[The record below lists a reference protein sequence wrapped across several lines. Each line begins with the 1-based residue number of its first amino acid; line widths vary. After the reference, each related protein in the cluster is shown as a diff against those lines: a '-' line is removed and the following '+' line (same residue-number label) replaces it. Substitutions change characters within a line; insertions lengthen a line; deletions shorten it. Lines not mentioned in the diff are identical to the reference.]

1 MKQAQRH
8 IRRYPN
14 EGGNNAMN
22 ALRASWRMVIVIL
35 LGLVIQINHHGK
47 VLAQT
52 SEDAQRSYILGTGS
66 TGGMFH
72 PMGVALSTL
81 VKLKLLPSLDV
92 DLTAINTEGSY
103 KNVELM
109 HQGDVQFAILSAL
122 AGYEA
127 KEGVGRFADSGLGE
141 DLRAITTLW
150 FSTDHIIVRKDSV
163 QSGTI
168 KDLANLRGQSMSFG
182 RQNSGTLL
190 SNRALLEPLGLQVD
204 RDFSLAE
211 LNYSESA
218 QAFVGGEIS
227 GMSVSGGLPVGAVEQ
242 VFDALGDEVA
252 VLEFDDKQL
261 AAVDRGRRL
270 WDRVVIPAGT
280 YPGQDR
286 DIFSVGTPN
295 ILAVRADVDDD
306 VVYQITKTIFEELDY
321 LRGLHAATSQIS
333 LDTAVNNLS
342 LPIHDGALRYF
353 EEKGVELPAPPVKL
367 NPDLLARFDNAT
379 EAREAANQGVIS
391 MFAGASSDTS
401 ARAAADLATLLN
413 TEENGLQSNADLWWR
428 CCTKPDRFAL
438 SKGCRFS
445 DGPRRHH
452 CVCG

>member
-204 RDFSLAE
+204 RDFTLAE

-227 GMSVSGGLPVGAVEQ
+227 GMSV
-242 VFDALGDEVA
+242 F
-252 VLEFDDKQL
+252 
-261 AAVDRGRRL
+261 R
-270 WDRVVIPAGT
+270 
-280 YPGQDR
+280 
-286 DIFSVGTPN
+286 
-295 ILAVRADVDDD
+295 
-306 VVYQITKTIFEELDY
+306 
-321 LRGLHAATSQIS
+321 
-333 LDTAVNNLS
+333 
-342 LPIHDGALRYF
+342 
-353 EEKGVELPAPPVKL
+353 
-367 NPDLLARFDNAT
+367 
-379 EAREAANQGVIS
+379 
-391 MFAGASSDTS
+391 
-401 ARAAADLATLLN
+401 
-413 TEENGLQSNADLWWR
+413 
-428 CCTKPDRFAL
+428 RFACWR
-438 SKGCRFS
+438 G
-445 DGPRRHH
+445 
-452 CVCG
+452 